1 MANATT
7 FRYYYTGNFSNI
19 APRPWQGAYH
29 SAELPLIF
37 GTHDVV
43 RGEST
48 DFEFAVS
55 HAMQDMW
62 LAFMRDP
69 VKGLSSHGWSAWQ
82 PGGQVIQFGWDDQV
96 TSFIPTKEFE
106 DNCNLTTYSSLPGA
120 VPPNSDNFGVY

>member
-37 GTHDVV
+37 GTHDIV
-43 RGEST
+43 REEST
-48 DFEFAVS
+48 NVEFAVS

-69 VKGLSSHGWSAWQ
+69 INGLPDRG
-82 PGGQVIQFGWDDQV
+82 
-96 TSFIPTKEFE
+96 
-106 DNCNLTTYSSLPGA
+106 
-120 VPPNSDNFGVY
+120 